1 MRITEGPRCRLLELR
16 LPPALHVAWG
26 GLPASVLA
34 PSKATGLIPAQTW
47 TTWCSGLNQ
56 LRFRTG
62 CQDPGKQPEKISPQV
77 LGIILLALDFLFSAL
92 TSLLLS
98 HSLISAAFHPFPIHP
113 LPLFPLLTSF
123 CPSTHDPFFLSLCVF
138 FCFRLFLSHSSISP
152 AFTLFSLSFIYNSL
166 MSCFSLSRLPCLSLS
181 KNVLMKSEVDEERL
195 HEILGWKKTWVEG
208 VLITGSH

>member
-77 LGIILLALDFLFSAL
+77 LGIILLALDFLYSYLSAPLWFIDFCCLSPFSNPSSS
-92 TSLLLS
+92 SL
-98 HSLISAAFHPFPIHP
+98 
-113 LPLFPLLTSF
+113 
-123 CPSTHDPFFLSLCVF
+123 PSTHLFLPLHPWPFLSVFMRFLLFPPLSFPFLNLSCFHSLFPFFYLQLTDV
-138 FCFRLFLSHSSISP
+138 LFLSFPSP
-152 AFTLFSLSFIYNSL
+152 LPFSF
-166 MSCFSLSRLPCLSLS
+166 
-181 KNVLMKSEVDEERL
+181 
-195 HEILGWKKTWVEG
+195 
-208 VLITGSH
+208 